1 MGDLI
6 YSNVKS
12 QYLIPQSDIKN
23 VRTEFHI
30 QGDGRVLLSNMRLI
44 NVGLFGVAG
53 KGYNRLCGINSI
65 IENITLYDGSQVLS
79 RSENH
84 KNQSGWKA
92 FHRSNDFNDSR
103 AYETSMSRNAYS
115 WQIRDFNRAGDS
127 TVAIDMSN
135 QEIYSTAVVQTAVAE
150 NATQKGL
157 IHLADYLP
165 LLQAFPT
172 LSTDIFPNLRLVVE
186 YNQNFSEM
194 LTNDNAT
201 AGLVNTMPILVAE
214 EVFDEKLKNK
224 MVSGEKLVNWFETE
238 TDSVRLAAQAGLAD
252 QVYVTQQL
260 NTRINGFNNKYVD
273 DIWIKTMPTTTA
285 VDNNGNVVQC
295 FGYLGSRHEDQGT
308 YNLRINGV
316 PLYPREGLNKPSM
329 RLRAIA
335 DRYTKFTAY
344 QEMNNLP
351 FLGTVLEN
359 ANDCQAGK
367 ADYAYL
373 QVKKNVEDL
382 VFTFSRE
389 HQLDNNNDF
398 NHALTFTL
406 FGRVAKSM
414 KVSKGSYKIGYS

>member
-1 MGDLI
+1 MGDFV

-30 QGDGRVLLSNMRLI
+30 QGEGRVLLSNMRLI

-53 KGYNRLCGINSI
+53 KGYNRLAGINSI
-65 IENITLYDGSQVLS
+65 IENITLYDGSQILS

-84 KNQSGWKA
+84 KNQAGWKS
-92 FHRSNDFNDSR
+92 FHKSNDANDSKL
-103 AYETSMSRNAYS
+103 YETTMSRNSYA
-115 WQIRDFNRAGDS
+115 WQIRNFDRAGDS

-135 QEIYSTAVVQTAVAE
+135 QEIYSTSVVQTAVAE
-150 NATQKGL
+150 NATQKGY
-157 IHLADYLP
+157 IHLDNHLP
-165 LLQAFPT
+165 LLNAFPT

-224 MVSGEKLVNWFETE
+224 MKSSEKVVSWFEVE
-238 TDSVRLAAQAGLAD
+238 TDSVRLGAEAGLAD
-252 QVYVTQQL
+252 QVYLTQQL
-260 NTRINGFNNKYVD
+260 NTRINGFNNKYVN
-273 DIWIKTMPTTTA
+273 DIYIKTMPTTTQ

-308 YNLRINGV
+308 YNLRVNGV
-316 PLYPREGLNKPSM
+316 PLYPRDGLNRPSY
-329 RLRAIA
+329 RLRQIA
-335 DRYTKFTAY
+335 DQFPKFTAY

-359 ANDCQAGK
+359 ANDVQAGK
-367 ADYAYL
+367 ADYAYM

-382 VFTFSRE
+382 VFTFSRQ

-406 FGRVAKSM
+406 FGRVAKQLTV
-414 KVSKGSYKIGYS
+414 KNGKYVIAYL